1 MSKFRARQLDASKPI
16 PVYMQEDIP
25 DIAEYNAINRTV
37 PQMPTGMEKE
47 EETEHHL
54 QQAIFHQRVIPVP
67 EVYTIDKVDGSEH
80 FDRMYPPS
88 YKAPRQLIHIHPF
101 SAEADIPEYDLDS
114 EDEAWVNQ
122 HSAKG
127 ELPLTNLQFEEMM
140 DRLEKAS
147 GLKAVTLQEAKVLL
161 KDDDDLIIAVYDYW
175 LNKRLRLAH
184 ALIPQVKTEKGTG
197 TASSDPYVA
206 FRKRTEKMQ
215 TRKNRK
221 NDESSYEKM
230 LKLKRDL
237 TRAVTLLE
245 MVKRR
250 EKMKREHLNLN
261 IEVFERRYELQDF
274 TGSILSEISSQRT
287 QRPAFAPLF
296 SNHQLS
302 SASAGVSGASSGSWL
317 KTSSSSHSSKVSKRH
332 DSKRDRRSAYRK
344 RRRAP
349 GQISSSASS
358 TPPTPQLTPT
368 YTHPPDP
375 YTIAAYPQNDPLGYP
390 AQSSEEEPASPSP
403 SENEEENMP
412 DGIFT
417 FKRKKFINYHAPSE
431 GSWPWVP
438 PSEGGGG
445 DPRFRFSLTS
455 LSNPRGHSCIG
466 FARRRV
472 GRGGRVWLDR
482 LSSPLDD
489 LLVKTDLR
497 DLGPNGLTSS
507 TSDFLHEI
515 KTEWPHFSPSSP
527 PNGLG
532 VSGDADTDVE
542 IDVETVGVPVTLSPD
557 VNLNHSTTSHSEELS
572 LGGLTQSI
580 TPSTLFIGAEILE
593 GEGIGSITELEV
605 SVPSEFDTLL
615 HEDFENLESL
625 EVNLLDSGT
634 VGTGSSTCWS
644 NSNINSNIGGTMPI
658 PRGSGSSAPVGGV
671 GSSLDSLSSSL
682 SSSIGGAAAAGL
694 SSLPASGSSAATCS
708 FNSTSIEQEHS
719 NSLNWSTQPSS
730 KFFTLDSTSILP
742 LAVSSLQL
750 STTVNNSSAASTTPQ
765 LQNNLA
771 TTATTTTTCTTLS
784 TYSSSSSN
792 NSSVNN
798 STITT
803 TTTDSTSSPS
813 PAITSLNNCVKS
825 DVTSVLQ
832 SNNSESNS
840 SSKGDNKDHS
850 GVRLESCVI
859 TTASS
864 SSSLLNDNNASLE
877 SSSSSSS
884 ALVQPGSGLVLSN
897 NKNNGSNIV
906 KSAATS
912 VTTNNVL
919 SSKLLASQSARTT
932 NESTSRN
939 SDNLTNSDSNNSSVL
954 SNGPSQ
960 NNTLVDNSKCSKL
973 DHYMFHET

>member
-67 EVYTIDKVDGSEH
+67 EVYTIDKIDGSEP

-101 SAEADIPEYDLDS
+101 SAEQDIPEYDLDS

-184 ALIPQVKTEKGTG
+184 ALIPQVKTEKGQG

-274 TGSILSEISSQRT
+274 SGSILTEISSQRT

-302 SASAGVSGASSGSWL
+302 SAAAGVSGASSTSWL
-317 KTSSSSHSSKVSKRH
+317 KSSSHSSKVSKRH
-332 DSKRDRRSAYRK
+332 DSKRDRRSTYKK

-368 YTHPPDP
+368 YSHPPDP
-375 YTIAAYPQNDPLGYP
+375 YTIAAYPQSDPLGYP
-390 AQSSEEEPASPSP
+390 AQSSEEEPVSPSP

-455 LSNPRGHSCIG
+455 LSSPRGHSCIG

-489 LLVKTDLR
+489 LLSKTDLR
-497 DLGPNGLTSS
+497 DLGPNGLTS

-527 PNGLG
+527 PSGLG

-557 VNLNHSTTSHSEELS
+557 VNLNSSTATHSEELS

-593 GEGIGSITELEV
+593 GEGVGSITELEV

-615 HEDFENLESL
+615 QGVGEFENLESL
-625 EVNLLDSGT
+625 EVNLLDSAT
-634 VGTGSSTCWS
+634 SSGTGHGSGTCWS
-644 NSNINSNIGGTMPI
+644 NSAVNINNSSGGTSMPI
-658 PRGSGSSAPVGGV
+658 RGCGSGGLGGGV
-671 GSSLDSLSSSL
+671 GSLDSLSSSSSIVGATASGL
-682 SSSIGGAAAAGL
+682 SSS
-694 SSLPASGSSAATCS
+694 PTCS

-719 NSLNWSTQPSS
+719 NNGLNWSTQPSS
-730 KFFTLDSTSILP
+730 KFFTLDATSILP

-750 STTVNNSSAASTTPQ
+750 STTSVSNSSTATSSSQ

-771 TTATTTTTCTTLS
+771 SITTGTTTCTTLS
-784 TYSSSSSN
+784 SYISSSSN
-792 NSSVNN
+792 SSSVNN
-798 STITT
+798 SSTT
-803 TTTDSTSSPS
+803 TATTIDASSLS
-813 PAITSLNNCVKS
+813 PHATTSLNNCVKS
-825 DVTSVLQ
+825 EVSSVLHGN
-832 SNNSESNS
+832 SNESNS
-840 SSKGDNKDHS
+840 RKSDNIKDS
-850 GVRLESCVI
+850 DLLIESCVY
-859 TTASS
+859 TAS
-864 SSSLLNDNNASLE
+864 SSSLLNDNNASNE
-877 SSSSSSS
+877 SP
-884 ALVQPGSGLVLSN
+884 ALVPSGLVLSN
-897 NKNNGSNIV
+897 NKNNSSNIV
-906 KSAATS
+906 KSPATS
-912 VTTNNVL
+912 VTTNNIV
-919 SSKLLASQSARTT
+919 SSKLLASSQSVRT
-932 NESTSRN
+932 NESTLAN
-939 SDNLTNSDSNNSSVL
+939 SDNNSSVL

-960 NNTLVDNSKCSKL
+960 NSNTIVDNSKCTKV